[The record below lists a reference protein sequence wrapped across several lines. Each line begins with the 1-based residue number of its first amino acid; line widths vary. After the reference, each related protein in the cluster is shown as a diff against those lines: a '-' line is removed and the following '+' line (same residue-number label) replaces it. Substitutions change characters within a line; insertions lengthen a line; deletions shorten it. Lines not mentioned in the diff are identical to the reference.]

1 MRFLRR
7 GQFALAL
14 DLTHGFQPF
23 SVGRVA
29 SVVAERLDGDVRD
42 HDCDASVRF
51 SIWNHEHS
59 LISCCRFSAAARQS
73 HANTTTLPLMAT
85 STFQPSSLL
94 PTTFAVLSICL
105 SGALGASRW
114 GESVHKPV
122 CESNK
127 LVCFFSARYKKPGSR
142 PGSLGSP
149 LGEKR
154 G

>member
-1 MRFLRR
+1 
-7 GQFALAL
+7 
-14 DLTHGFQPF
+14 
-23 SVGRVA
+23 
-29 SVVAERLDGDVRD
+29 
-42 HDCDASVRF
+42 
-51 SIWNHEHS
+51 
-59 LISCCRFSAAARQS
+59 
-73 HANTTTLPLMAT
+73 LPLMAT

-154 G
+154 GLVGHLTDAVRQPHGIDAACHGNERRLRSLGDGIAQDRAQHLLSEDGIPRR